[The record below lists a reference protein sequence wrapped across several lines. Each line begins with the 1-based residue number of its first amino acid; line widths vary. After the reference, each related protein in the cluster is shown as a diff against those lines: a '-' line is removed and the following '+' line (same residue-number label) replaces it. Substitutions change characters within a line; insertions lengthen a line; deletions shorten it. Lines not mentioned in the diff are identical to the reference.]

1 MASLKIPLYLVSFGE
16 SRKVSAN
23 LVNFVNFVESGWIF
37 FKIIGS
43 DKLVKHKLSR
53 SELLIKIVEIMIT
66 IDPHI
71 FSPVFTKRV
80 QIYYKYCIPL
90 CHPIFTET

>member
-53 SELLIKIVEIMIT
+53 SELLIKIVKFVIT
-66 IDPHI
+66 IDLHVFFCVKLFKRSCIRI
-71 FSPVFTKRV
+71 FH
-80 QIYYKYCIPL
+80 L
-90 CHPIFTET
+90 IFMKP

>member
-1 MASLKIPLYLVSFGE
+1 M
-16 SRKVSAN
+16 N
-23 LVNFVNFVESGWIF
+23 LVNLVNLVESGWISL
-37 FKIIGS
+37 KLTGS
-43 DKLVKHKLSR
+43 NKLVNFEVSR

-66 IDPHI
+66 IDPHV

>member
-1 MASLKIPLYLVSFGE
+1 M
-16 SRKVSAN
+16 N
-23 LVNFVNFVESGWIF
+23 LVNLVNLVESGWISL
-37 FKIIGS
+37 KLTGS
-43 DKLVKHKLSR
+43 DKLVNFEVSR

-66 IDPHI
+66 IDPHV